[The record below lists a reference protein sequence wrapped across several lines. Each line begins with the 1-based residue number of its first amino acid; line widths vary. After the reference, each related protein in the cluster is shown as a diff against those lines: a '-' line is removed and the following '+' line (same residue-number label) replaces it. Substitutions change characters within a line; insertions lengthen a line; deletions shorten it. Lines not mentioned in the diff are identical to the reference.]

1 MRRHILAAVAALTVA
16 TSFGQ
21 TPIPPQKPVIITT
34 EIGEVAGSMN
44 KIQVLVASQV
54 EPRKIMG
61 AIQITE
67 KGLMGGHFMV
77 EAGVAPEL
85 AKLLDEAASKL
96 IAGEMYSGKVGA
108 VNVSVGELNGQKGVV
123 LKFDR
128 TGPSLSRDTIMLD
141 SDNAAGLARIISRA
155 KQVADWIMP
164 KLATLQQ

>member
-1 MRRHILAAVAALTVA
+1 MLAAAALTVA

-21 TPIPPQKPVIITT
+21 TPIPPQKPVMVVT
-34 EIGEVAGSMN
+34 EIGEVAGSRN
-44 KIQVLVASQV
+44 KIQVLVSSQV
-54 EPRKIMG
+54 EPKKITG
-61 AIQITE
+61 AIQIKD
-67 KGLMGGHFMV
+67 KGMMGGRF
-77 EAGVAPEL
+77 EIDSASAPEL

-96 IAGEMYSGKVGA
+96 IAGEMFSGKVGA
-108 VNVSVGELNGQKGVV
+108 ANVSVAELNGQKGVV

-128 TGPSLSRDTIMLD
+128 TGPSLSIDTLMLD

>member
-1 MRRHILAAVAALTVA
+1 MTRHVLAAAALTIA

-21 TPIPPQKPVIITT
+21 TPIPPQKPVIVLT
-34 EIGEVAGSMN
+34 EIGEVAGSRN
-44 KIQVLVASQV
+44 KIQVLVSSQV
-54 EPRKIMG
+54 EPKKITG
-61 AIQITE
+61 AIQIKD
-67 KGLMGGHFMV
+67 KGMMGGRF
-77 EAGVAPEL
+77 EIDSASAPEL

-96 IAGEMYSGKVGA
+96 IAGEMFSGKVGA
-108 VNVSVGELNGQKGVV
+108 ANVSVAELNGQKGVV

-128 TGPSLSRDTIMLD
+128 TGPSLSIDTLMLD